1 MANGGIPLFVKA
13 PNGTDLRREP
23 HANPKTKDGEVN
35 LILLLPKGTYIR
47 LENQV
52 INAVDKKEWALVTLQ
67 LENKTMTG
75 WVIADDLGLPAVQA
89 TPPPV
94 YKFRFGGK
102 KYRIFKDKLS
112 AAQGQYIFRTRTA
125 NTKRV
130 TINGIQ
136 YFTAQDKI
144 DAMKSPEMRW
154 IMEG

>member
-1 MANGGIPLFVKA
+1 MANGRIPLMVKA

-35 LILLLPKGTYIR
+35 IIFLLPKGTYIR
-47 LENQV
+47 LEDQ
-52 INAVDKKEWALVTLQ
+52 IISAIDKIEWALVTLQ
-67 LENKTMTG
+67 RENKTITG
-75 WVIADDLGLPAVQA
+75 WVIADDLGLPAVEA
-89 TPPPV
+89 SPPPV

-112 AAQGQYIFRTRTA
+112 AAEGQYIFRTRKA
-125 NTKRV
+125 NTKSI

-144 DAMKSPEMRW
+144 DAMKSPEIRW
-154 IMEG
+154 VVEG